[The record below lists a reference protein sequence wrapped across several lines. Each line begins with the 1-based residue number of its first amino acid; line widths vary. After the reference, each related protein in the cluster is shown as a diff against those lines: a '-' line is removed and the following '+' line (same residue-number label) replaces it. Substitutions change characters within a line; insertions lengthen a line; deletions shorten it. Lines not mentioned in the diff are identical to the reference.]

1 MNNFLTIKKILV
13 DSVALYKSHFLLMT
27 IMISAV
33 LLPYSY
39 MMKFDN
45 LPDFFIVLIPVFI
58 IAFLSVEI
66 ISTRLVATSYMEME
80 FNLKSEIIYSIKR
93 SIPYLFVILV
103 GGIISFIGYSMLV
116 IPGVII
122 SMIVNLV
129 KVDFLTYN
137 FSLISSLKN
146 IFTLLKEGAFSKLFI
161 IYILPTLLQ
170 FLFALFLN
178 PYLAKGG
185 LEESLYNIFPYLIG
199 FLIVIF
205 PVSICFRDSVYFNLL
220 KYKHS
225 NPTDQLV

>member
-80 FNLKSEIIYSIKR
+80 FNLRITSYNVCYTKLLRDIVKKTIELR
-93 SIPYLFVILV
+93 VDWIL
-103 GGIISFIGYSMLV
+103 
-116 IPGVII
+116 
-122 SMIVNLV
+122 
-129 KVDFLTYN
+129 D
-137 FSLISSLKN
+137 
-146 IFTLLKEGAFSKLFI
+146 
-161 IYILPTLLQ
+161 
-170 FLFALFLN
+170 
-178 PYLAKGG
+178 
-185 LEESLYNIFPYLIG
+185 
-199 FLIVIF
+199 
-205 PVSICFRDSVYFNLL
+205 
-220 KYKHS
+220 
-225 NPTDQLV
+225 